1 MHKGCPMAALIFYV
15 YKCLFLPMMGVPGGV
30 DGRGKGAETQILID
44 NIGIQRAG
52 FQVFLEKCR
61 RFLDGLWIACYN
73 NLLH

>member
-1 MHKGCPMAALIFYV
+1 MAALVFYV

-30 DGRGKGAETQILID
+30 DGRRKDAEARIFLDKTD
-44 NIGIQRAG
+44 IQRVA
-52 FQVFLEKCR
+52 FKVFLEKCR